1 MVAAGGWG
9 EGSPATPLHVTV
21 VTETFPPE
29 VNGVAMTL
37 GRMVQGL
44 LARGHRVSLVR
55 PRQHAADDMA
65 GCPPRMATTPWCA
78 ACRYPATPAS
88 SSACRRRACCAACGA
103 RTGRTW
109 CRSSTEGPLGAS
121 AIAAARDLG
130 IPVVSEFHTNFHA
143 YSRHYGFAWLEASS
157 PLHLRRL
164 HNRSR
169 MTLVP
174 SHQLGVDLV
183 RRGYRGIRVVAR
195 GVDTRLFNPAR
206 RSDALRAAWKV
217 AGDDLVVA
225 HVGRLAPEKNLPL
238 VLSTFDAIQRYA
250 PRARLLLVGDGP
262 AQETGAGRIPQ
273 HIFAGMRHGE
283 DLAAHYASADLF
295 LFPSMTETYG
305 NVTLEALASGL
316 PVVAY
321 RMAAAAELIRHGDNG
336 MLAAPGASDQFVR
349 AALDLVTRPR
359 RPPAGRRGRPAQRGD
374 ARLGTD
380 PRSPGG
386 RAARRHR
393 PARRARRQD
402 ESTYRLPSRLMHV
415 RSIFISDVHLGTRG
429 CQAERLLDFLR
440 DYESENLF
448 LIGDIIDFWAMNRGI
463 HWTPAQNTVV
473 QKILRRA
480 RHGQQR

>member
-1 MVAAGGWG
+1 MNA
-9 EGSPATPLHVTV
+9 PLHIAI
-21 VTETFPPE
+21 VTETYPPE

-44 LARGHRVSLVR
+44 LARGHRVSLTR
-55 PRQHAADDMA
+55 PRQHAGDMPPASAMETTTLVRGLPIPGYA
-65 GCPPRMATTPWCA
+65 GLKFGL
-78 ACRYPATPAS
+78 PATRLF
-88 SSACRRRACCAACGA
+88 RRQWRAE
-103 RTGRTW
+103 RPDVVQVV
-109 CRSSTEGPLGAS
+109 TEGPLGAS
-121 AIAAARDLG
+121 AISAARDLG

-143 YSRHYGFAWLEASS
+143 YSRHYGFAWLEDLVA
-157 PLHLRRL
+157 LHLRRL

-195 GVDTRLFNPAR
+195 GVDTRLFSPAR
-206 RSDALRAAWKV
+206 RSDALRASWKV

-238 VLSTFDAIQRYA
+238 VLSTFEAIQRFA

-262 AQETGAGRIPQ
+262 LRKKLAQTHPQ

-283 DLAAHYASADLF
+283 DLATHYASADLF

-349 AALDLVTRPR
+349 AALDLVTRPGVR
-359 RPPAGRRGRPAQRGD
+359 QRAAGA
-374 ARLGTD
+374 A
-380 PRSPGG
+380 PRSVAMLDWDLIHD
-386 RAARRHR
+386 RLVAALRDAIAH
-393 PARRARRQD
+393 PASPAAD
-402 ESTYRLPSRLMHV
+402 ESNYRFLP
-415 RSIFISDVHLGTRG
+415 D
-429 CQAERLLDFLR
+429 
-440 DYESENLF
+440 
-448 LIGDIIDFWAMNRGI
+448 
-463 HWTPAQNTVV
+463 
-473 QKILRRA
+473 
-480 RHGQQR
+480 

>member
-1 MVAAGGWG
+1 MNA
-9 EGSPATPLHVTV
+9 PLHIAI
-21 VTETFPPE
+21 VTETYPPE

-44 LARGHRVSLVR
+44 LARGHRVSLTR
-55 PRQHAADDMA
+55 PRQHAGDMPPASAMETTTLVRGLPIPGYA
-65 GCPPRMATTPWCA
+65 GLKFGL
-78 ACRYPATPAS
+78 PATRLF
-88 SSACRRRACCAACGA
+88 RRQWRAE
-103 RTGRTW
+103 RPDVVQVV
-109 CRSSTEGPLGAS
+109 TEGPLGAS
-121 AIAAARDLG
+121 AISAARDLG

-143 YSRHYGFAWLEASS
+143 YSRHYGFAWLENLVA
-157 PLHLRRL
+157 LHLRRL

-195 GVDTRLFNPAR
+195 GVDTRLFSPAR
-206 RSDALRAAWKV
+206 RSDALRASWKV

-238 VLSTFDAIQRYA
+238 VLSTFEAIQRFA

-262 AQETGAGRIPQ
+262 LRKKLAQTHPQ

-283 DLAAHYASADLF
+283 DLATHYASADLF

-349 AALDLVTRPR
+349 AALDLVTRPGVR
-359 RPPAGRRGRPAQRGD
+359 QRAAGA
-374 ARLGTD
+374 A
-380 PRSPGG
+380 PRSVAMLDWDLIHD
-386 RAARRHR
+386 RLVAALRDAIAH
-393 PARRARRQD
+393 PASPAAD
-402 ESTYRLPSRLMHV
+402 ESNYRFLP
-415 RSIFISDVHLGTRG
+415 D
-429 CQAERLLDFLR
+429 
-440 DYESENLF
+440 
-448 LIGDIIDFWAMNRGI
+448 
-463 HWTPAQNTVV
+463 
-473 QKILRRA
+473 
-480 RHGQQR
+480 